1 MNLYPVLLGLAA
13 FLSTLSGGLIA
24 AKLSSGRL
32 GALTAFAAGVLIA
45 VPLFDLLPETLKLA
59 AQGSVHIETVLQ
71 LTALGFISLFV
82 LERYFSVHRVCEDG
96 HCKNVRHPKGGVL
109 GGIELSAHSFV
120 DGFVIGLGFHI
131 SAHVGIV
138 VALAVISHD
147 FADGINTVTVMLNS
161 GNSLKSSV
169 RMLLLDAVAPVLGAA
184 STLIVTLPESYLA
197 FLLAFFAG
205 GFLYLGASDLL
216 PEAHE
221 KNPPLISVIFCL
233 AGFVVIFGLTHL
245 LNI

>member
-1 MNLYPVLLGLAA
+1 MNLEPVILGIMA
-13 FLSTLSGGLIA
+13 FFSTMTGGLTA
-24 AKLSSGRL
+24 VRLSRERM

-45 VPLFDLLPETLKLA
+45 VPLFDLLPETLKLI
-59 AQGSVHIETVLQ
+59 AQENVTPETIFH
-71 LTALGFISLFV
+71 LTALGFLSLYV

-96 HCKNVRHPKGGVL
+96 DCKNVRHPKGGWM
-109 GGIELSAHSFV
+109 GAIELSAHSFM
-120 DGFVIGLGFHI
+120 DGFAIGLGFHI
-131 SAHVGIV
+131 NPHVGII

-147 FADGINTVTVMLNS
+147 FADGVNTVTVMLNS

-169 RMLLLDAVAPVLGAA
+169 QMLLLDAIAPVLGAT
-184 STLIVTLPESYLA
+184 STLFISLPDRYVA

-205 GFLYLGASDLL
+205 GFLYLGAGDLL

-221 KNPPLISVIFCL
+221 KNPPLTSVIFCIT
-233 AGFVVIFGLTHL
+233 GFVVIFALTSW